1 MKHKTMLTAILVFSV
16 IVALIS
22 SCANSSEV
30 KKSNKEIQIEMTD
43 KLWQKVNSGNT
54 YKVVFLGDS
63 ITYAGDFEQV
73 FSEYNC
79 VNLGVAG
86 DFIEDVRNRK
96 SMACKVRPQKLFLM
110 VGINSLHCIDTDVCA
125 RQYEALI
132 KDLKLDLPTTK
143 IYIESVLPTA
153 NIYGEY
159 VSNDAINMFNQK
171 LIALAEK
178 YKLEYI
184 DLNSLYKDGQE
195 LNILYTFDGIHLTP
209 SGYFLWYE
217 KIREYL

>member
-1 MKHKTMLTAILVFSV
+1 
-16 IVALIS
+16 
-22 SCANSSEV
+22 
-30 KKSNKEIQIEMTD
+30 
-43 KLWQKVNSGNT
+43 
-54 YKVVFLGDS
+54 
-63 ITYAGDFEQV
+63 
-73 FSEYNC
+73 
-79 VNLGVAG
+79 
-86 DFIEDVRNRK
+86 
-96 SMACKVRPQKLFLM
+96 M

-125 RQYEALI
+125 RQYETLI

-171 LIALAEK
+171 LIVLAEK
-178 YKLEYI
+178 YNLEYI

-217 KIREYL
+217 KIRELFCLSVANIRIKLQILQHHMPCEKEYFFSAHPTIGLNCGKEKRRI